1 MLRHP
6 RKFSKK
12 SSVFRVLPLPALVQK
27 RSFYLSISIINKLS
41 YLKVSIFTAPKSGRD
56 IVAAIQNNGKSV
68 QRFFRTK
75 AQCALVCA
83 PLSLSAKELVC
94 LVRFSRATSAL
105 EPPPYAAVLLPSAAL
120 PSRCA
125 VTNFLLVV
133 KIFSVE
139 AEYT

>member
-1 MLRHP
+1 M
-6 RKFSKK
+6 
-12 SSVFRVLPLPALVQK
+12 LPLPALVQK

-56 IVAAIQNNGKSV
+56 IVAAKKGRV
-68 QRFFRTK
+68 HLR
-75 AQCALVCA
+75 

-133 KIFSVE
+133 KIFPVK
-139 AEYT
+139 AEYTCKRLPLRQSFNAI